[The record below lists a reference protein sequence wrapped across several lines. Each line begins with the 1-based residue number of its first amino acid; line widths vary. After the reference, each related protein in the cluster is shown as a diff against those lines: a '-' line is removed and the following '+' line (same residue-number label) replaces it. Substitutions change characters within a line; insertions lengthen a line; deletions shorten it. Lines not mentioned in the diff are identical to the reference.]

1 MSVEYRDISATVEAG
16 VLRLRFRLVNRSR
29 KAWRAGADSAGWQI
43 YDPATHLFISEGEW
57 LPLPRDVA
65 PGESCEVRI
74 DIPLPE
80 DAAGR
85 RVYVSPVFQDRGWA
99 YVRGSKFI
107 AADIAGAAV
116 EKVRVTTLARLRLE
130 LLPRL
135 IRELFTAPV
144 ASLWKNRRLV
154 QSMVRRDIHARYR
167 GSAGDLF
174 WAVLSPLLL
183 MLTYAFVFGVVLE
196 TRFWNDD
203 SPAGF
208 VLYFL
213 AGMMP
218 WLPVGEALAR
228 APHAIVEH
236 RNFVKKLLFPVE
248 IIPATQV
255 VTALVTQAVALVI
268 FMSFIIIFREWL
280 PWTIL
285 WLPALIIPQVL
296 LTLGLAWFLSALGVF
311 LRDLSQLM
319 GFLLTLWFFMTPIC
333 YPEQKLPAWGLPL
346 LGKNP
351 IYILVRGFRG
361 IFLENRAPEFDS
373 LWKLYALSVL
383 LFFLGFA
390 WFRKL
395 RKSFPDVL

>member
-1 MSVEYRDISATVEAG
+1 MSVDYRDISATVEAS
-16 VLRLRFRLVNRSR
+16 VLRLRFRMENRSR

-65 PGESCEVRI
+65 PGESCEVRM

-80 DAAGR
+80 DAAER
-85 RVYVSPVFQDRGWA
+85 RVYVSPVLQDGGWA
-99 YVRGSKFI
+99 YARGSKFI

-116 EKVRVTTLARLRLE
+116 GRVRVTTLARLRFE

-135 IRELFTAPV
+135 IGDLFAAPG
-144 ASLWKNRRLV
+144 ASLWKHRRLI

-167 GSAGDLF
+167 GSVGDMF

-183 MLTYAFVFGVVLE
+183 MLTYAFVFGVVLQ
-196 TRFWNDD
+196 TRFLNDQT
-203 SPAGF
+203 PAGF

-218 WLPVGEALAR
+218 WLPVSEALAR

-255 VTALVTQAVALVI
+255 VTALVTQAIALVL
-268 FMSFIIIFREWL
+268 FMSFIIIFRERL
-280 PWTIL
+280 PWTVF
-285 WLPALIIPQVL
+285 WLPVLVVPQIL
-296 LTLGLAWFLSALGVF
+296 MTLGLAWFLSALGVF
-311 LRDLSQLM
+311 LRDLSQVM
-319 GFLLTLWFFMTPIC
+319 GFLLTLWFFVTPIC
-333 YPEQKLPAWGLPL
+333 YPEQQLPKWSLPL

-373 LWKLYALSVL
+373 LWKLYAVSVL

-390 WFRKL
+390 SFRKL